1 MKCRQR
7 CVWPELLSNEIV
19 CIIWVVEAVL
29 QVEGTM

>member
-7 CVWPELLSNEIV
+7 CVWPELLSNEI